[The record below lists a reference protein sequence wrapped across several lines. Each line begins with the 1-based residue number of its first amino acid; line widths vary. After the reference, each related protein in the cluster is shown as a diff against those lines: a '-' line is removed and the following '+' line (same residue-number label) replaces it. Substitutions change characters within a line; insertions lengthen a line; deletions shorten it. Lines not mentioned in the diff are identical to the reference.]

1 MIICVGSIF
10 LDNISRIDQFP
21 KKPIKVL
28 SKGIDQRLGGSAAV
42 SAFTAKKLGCDTKF
56 IGKFGDDDASVFLK
70 NEFKKFK
77 ININNSISIKK
88 CKSSQSFVIEDI
100 NGERL
105 LAAYNDPKLLKYKK
119 IPNLDFRKKDIYAVD
134 MRWIR
139 IATEITKKTNK
150 NNIKC
155 VADLDNFK
163 KTSHISQI
171 VKNASHPIFSEE
183 GLKTYKRNSKIKTAL
198 FEIFNETQKFV
209 AVTLGSQGVLWVD
222 NNSLYHCK
230 IPKVKTVETNCAG
243 DVFHGAFAAALSL
256 NKSNKECI
264 IFASAAAT
272 LKCMQ
277 SGGIYSIPTISL
289 VNKFSKKIKIS
300 KIK

>member
-1 MIICVGSIF
+1 MIICAGSIF

-28 SKGIDQRLGGSAAV
+28 SNGIDKRLGGSAAV

-77 ININNSISIKK
+77 INIKKSITIKK

-105 LAAYNDPKLLKYKK
+105 LAAYNDPKLLNYKK

-139 IATEITKKTNK
+139 IATEIARKTNK

-183 GLKTYKRNSKIKTAL
+183 GLKTYRRTSKIKTAL

-243 DVFHGAFAAALSL
+243 DVFHGAFASALSL
-256 NKSNKECI
+256 NKSNKESI

-289 VNKFSKKIKIS
+289 IKKFSKKIKIS

>member
-1 MIICVGSIF
+1 MIICAGSIF
-10 LDNISRIDQFP
+10 LDYISRIDQFP

-28 SKGIDQRLGGSAAV
+28 SKSIDQRLGGSAAV

-77 ININNSISIKK
+77 ININKSISIKK
-88 CKSSQSFVIEDI
+88 CQSSQSFVIEDI

-105 LAAYNDPKLLKYKK
+105 LAAYNDPKLLNYKK

-139 IATEITKKTNK
+139 IATEIAKMTNK

-163 KTSHISQI
+163 NTLHISQI

-243 DVFHGAFAAALSL
+243 DVFHGAFASALSL
-256 NKSNKECI
+256 NKSNIESI

-289 VNKFSKKIKIS
+289 VNKFSKKIKIR

>member
-1 MIICVGSIF
+1 MIICAGSIF

-28 SKGIDQRLGGSAAV
+28 SKGIDKRLGGSAAV
-42 SAFTAKKLGCDTKF
+42 SAFTAKKLGCETKF

-70 NEFKKFK
+70 NEFKKFS
-77 ININNSISIKK
+77 ININKSISIKK

-105 LAAYNDPKLLKYKK
+105 LAAFNDPKLLKYKK

-139 IATEITKKTNK
+139 IATEIARKTNK

-163 KTSHISQI
+163 KTSRISQI

-183 GLKTYKRNSKIKTAL
+183 GLKTYKRNSNMKTAL

-243 DVFHGAFAAALSL
+243 DVFHGAFASALSL
-256 NKSNKECI
+256 NKSNIESI

-277 SGGIYSIPTISL
+277 SGGIYSIPKISL

-300 KIK
+300 KI

>member
-1 MIICVGSIF
+1 MIICAGSIF

-105 LAAYNDPKLLKYKK
+105 LAAYNDPKLLNYKK

-139 IATEITKKTNK
+139 IATEIAKMTNK

-163 KTSHISQI
+163 NTLHISQI

-243 DVFHGAFAAALSL
+243 DVFHGAFASALSL
-256 NKSNKECI
+256 NKSNIESI

>member
-1 MIICVGSIF
+1 MIICAGSIF

-28 SKGIDQRLGGSAAV
+28 SKGIDKRLGGSAAV
-42 SAFTAKKLGCDTKF
+42 SAFTAKKLGCDSKF

-70 NEFKKFK
+70 NEFKKFS
-77 ININNSISIKK
+77 ININKSISIKK

-139 IATEITKKTNK
+139 IATEIAKMTNK

-163 KTSHISQI
+163 NTLHISQI

-243 DVFHGAFAAALSL
+243 DVFHGAFASALSL
-256 NKSNKECI
+256 NKSNIESI

>member
-1 MIICVGSIF
+1 MIICAGSIF
-10 LDNISRIDQFP
+10 SDYISSIDYFP

-28 SKGIDQRLGGSAAV
+28 SKGIDRRLGGSAAV
-42 SAFTAKKLGCDTKF
+42 SAFTAKMLGCESKF
-56 IGKFGDDDASVFLK
+56 IGKFGDDDAAIFLK
-70 NEFKKFK
+70 EEFKKFRIS
-77 ININNSISIKK
+77 INKSIFIKK

-105 LAAYNDPKLLKYKK
+105 LAAYNDPKLLNYKK
-119 IPNLDFRKKDIYAVD
+119 KPNLDFRKKDIYAVD

-139 IATEITKKTNK
+139 IASEIAKKTNK

-163 KTSHISQI
+163 KTSHLSQI

-183 GLKTYKRNSKIKTAL
+183 GLKTYKRNSNMKTAL

-243 DVFHGAFAAALSL
+243 DVFHGAFASALSL
-256 NKSNKECI
+256 NKSNIESI

-300 KIK
+300 KI

>member
-1 MIICVGSIF
+1 MIICAGSIF

-28 SKGIDQRLGGSAAV
+28 SKGIDKRLGGSAAV
-42 SAFTAKKLGCDTKF
+42 SAFTAKKLGFDTKF

-70 NEFKKFK
+70 NEFKKFS
-77 ININNSISIKK
+77 ININKSISIKK
-88 CKSSQSFVIEDI
+88 CKSSQSFVIEDL

-105 LAAYNDPKLLKYKK
+105 LAAYNDPKLLNYKK

-139 IATEITKKTNK
+139 IATEIAKKTNK

-163 KTSHISQI
+163 KTPHISQI

-183 GLKTYKRNSKIKTAL
+183 GLKTYMRNSNMKTAL

-209 AVTLGSQGVLWVD
+209 AVTLGSEGVFWVD

-243 DVFHGAFAAALSL
+243 DVFHGAFASALSL
-256 NKSNKECI
+256 NKSNIESI

-289 VNKFSKKIKIS
+289 INKFSKKIKIS
-300 KIK
+300 KI

>member
-10 LDNISRIDQFP
+10 LDNISRINNFP

-28 SKGIDQRLGGSAAV
+28 SKGVYKRLGGSAAV
-42 SAFTAKKLGCDTKF
+42 SAFTAKILGCDTKF

-70 NEFKKFK
+70 NEFKKFS
-77 ININNSISIKK
+77 ININKSISIKK

-100 NGERL
+100 KGERL
-105 LAAYNDPKLLKYKK
+105 LAAYNDPKLLNYNK

-134 MRWIR
+134 MRWIS
-139 IATEITKKTNK
+139 IATEIAKNTNK
-150 NNIKC
+150 SNIKC
-155 VADLDNFK
+155 VADIDNFK
-163 KTSHISQI
+163 KTKHISQI

-183 GLKTYKRNSKIKTAL
+183 GLKTYKDNTNIKTAL
-198 FEIFNETQKFV
+198 FEIFNETKKFV
-209 AVTLGSQGVLWVD
+209 AVTLGSKGVYWVD

-243 DVFHGAFAAALSL
+243 DVFHGAFASALSQ
-256 NKSNKECI
+256 NKSNIESI

-289 VNKFSKKIKIS
+289 VNKFSKKIKII

>member
-1 MIICVGSIF
+1 MIICAGSIF
-10 LDNISRIDQFP
+10 ADYISKIEKFP

-28 SKGIDQRLGGSAAV
+28 SKGIDKRLGGSAAV
-42 SAFTAKKLGCDTKF
+42 SAFTAKKLGCDSKF

-70 NEFKKFK
+70 NEFKKFS
-77 ININNSISIKK
+77 ININKSISIKK

-105 LAAYNDPKLLKYKK
+105 LAAYNDPKLLNYKK

-134 MRWIR
+134 MRWIS
-139 IATEITKKTNK
+139 IANEIAKKTNK

-163 KTSHISQI
+163 KTSDISQI

-183 GLKTYKRNSKIKTAL
+183 GLKTYKPNTNMKIAL
-198 FEIFNETQKFV
+198 FEIFDETQKFV

-222 NNSLYHCK
+222 NKSLYHCK

-243 DVFHGAFAAALSL
+243 DVFHGAFASALSL
-256 NKSNKECI
+256 NKSNIESI

>member
-1 MIICVGSIF
+1 MIICAGSIF

-21 KKPIKVL
+21 KKLIKVL
-28 SKGIDQRLGGSAAV
+28 AKGIDKRLGGSAAV

-77 ININNSISIKK
+77 ININKSITIKK

-105 LAAYNDPKLLKYKK
+105 LAAYNDPKLLNYKK

-139 IATEITKKTNK
+139 IATEIARKTNK

-183 GLKTYKRNSKIKTAL
+183 GLKTYRRTSKIKTAL

-243 DVFHGAFAAALSL
+243 DVFHGAFASALSL
-256 NKSNKECI
+256 NKSNKESI

-289 VNKFSKKIKIS
+289 IKKFSKKIKIS

>member
-1 MIICVGSIF
+1 MIICAGSIF
-10 LDNISRIDQFP
+10 ADYISKIEKFP

-28 SKGIDQRLGGSAAV
+28 SSSIDIRLGGSAAV
-42 SAFTAKKLGCDTKF
+42 SAFTAKKLGFNSKF
-56 IGKFGDDDASVFLK
+56 IGKFGDDDSSIFLR
-70 NEFKKFK
+70 NEFKKFS
-77 ININNSISIKK
+77 INIDKSITIKN
-88 CKSSQSFVIEDI
+88 CQSSQSFVIEDI

-105 LAAYNDPKLLKYKK
+105 LAAYNDPKLLNYKK

-139 IATEITKKTNK
+139 IATEIAKMTNK

-163 KTSHISQI
+163 NTLHISQI

-183 GLKTYKRNSKIKTAL
+183 GLKTYKRNSKTKTAL

-243 DVFHGAFAAALSL
+243 DVFHGAFASALSL
-256 NKSNKECI
+256 NKSNIESI

>member
-1 MIICVGSIF
+1 MIICAGSIF

-28 SKGIDQRLGGSAAV
+28 SNGIDKRLGGSAAV

-56 IGKFGDDDASVFLK
+56 IGKFGDDSASVFLK
-70 NEFKKFK
+70 NEFKKFS
-77 ININNSISIKK
+77 ININKSISVKK
-88 CKSSQSFVIEDI
+88 CKSSQSFVIEDL

-105 LAAYNDPKLLKYKK
+105 LAAYNDPKLLNYKK

-134 MRWIR
+134 MRWIS
-139 IATEITKKTNK
+139 IANEIAKKTNK

-155 VADLDNFK
+155 VVDLDNFK

-183 GLKTYKRNSKIKTAL
+183 GLKTYKPNTNMKIAL
-198 FEIFNETQKFV
+198 FEIFDETQKFV

-243 DVFHGAFAAALSL
+243 DVFHGAFASALSL
-256 NKSNKECI
+256 NKSNIESI

>member
-1 MIICVGSIF
+1 MIICAGSIF

-28 SKGIDQRLGGSAAV
+28 SKGIDKRLGGSAAV

-77 ININNSISIKK
+77 ININKSISIKK

-139 IATEITKKTNK
+139 ITTEIAKMTNK

-163 KTSHISQI
+163 NTLHISQI

-243 DVFHGAFAAALSL
+243 DVFHGAFASALSL
-256 NKSNKECI
+256 NKSNIESI

>member
-28 SKGIDQRLGGSAAV
+28 SNGIDKRLGGSAAV

-77 ININNSISIKK
+77 INIKKSITIKK

-105 LAAYNDPKLLKYKK
+105 LAAYNDPKLLNYKK

-139 IATEITKKTNK
+139 IASEIAKKTNK

-183 GLKTYKRNSKIKTAL
+183 GLKTYRRTSKIKTAL

-243 DVFHGAFAAALSL
+243 DVFHGAFASALSL
-256 NKSNKECI
+256 NKSNKESI

-289 VNKFSKKIKIS
+289 IKKFSKKIKIS

>member
-1 MIICVGSIF
+1 MIICAGSIF
-10 LDNISRIDQFP
+10 VDYISKIEKFP

-28 SKGIDQRLGGSAAV
+28 SKGIDKRLGGSAAV
-42 SAFTAKKLGCDTKF
+42 SAFTAKILGCDTKF
-56 IGKFGDDDASVFLK
+56 IGKFGDDDTSVFLK

-77 ININNSISIKK
+77 ININKSISIKK

-105 LAAYNDPKLLKYKK
+105 LAAYNDPKLLNYKK

-139 IATEITKKTNK
+139 IATQIAKKTNK

-183 GLKTYKRNSKIKTAL
+183 GLKTYKRNSNMKTAL

-209 AVTLGSQGVLWVD
+209 AVTIGSQGVLWVD

-230 IPKVKTVETNCAG
+230 IPNVKTVETNCAG
-243 DVFHGAFAAALSL
+243 DVFHGAFASALSL
-256 NKSNKECI
+256 NKSNIESI

-272 LKCMQ
+272 LKCMK

-289 VNKFSKKIKIS
+289 VNKFSQKIKIS

>member
-1 MIICVGSIF
+1 MIICAGSIF
-10 LDNISRIDQFP
+10 LDNISRIDHFP

-28 SKGIDQRLGGSAAV
+28 SRGIDKRLGGSAAV
-42 SAFTAKKLGCDTKF
+42 SSFTAKKLGCDTKF

-77 ININNSISIKK
+77 ININKSISIKK
-88 CKSSQSFVIEDI
+88 CQSSQSFVIEDI

-105 LAAYNDPKLLKYKK
+105 LAAYNDPKLLNYKK

-139 IATEITKKTNK
+139 IATQIAKKTNK

-163 KTSHISQI
+163 KTLHISQI

-183 GLKTYKRNSKIKTAL
+183 GLKTYKRNSNMKTAL

-243 DVFHGAFAAALSL
+243 DVFHGAFASALSL
-256 NKSNKECI
+256 NKSNIESI

>member
-105 LAAYNDPKLLKYKK
+105 LAAYNDPKLLNYKK

-139 IATEITKKTNK
+139 IASEIAKKTNK

-183 GLKTYKRNSKIKTAL
+183 GLKTYRRTSKIKTAL

-243 DVFHGAFAAALSL
+243 DVFHGAFASALSL
-256 NKSNKECI
+256 NKSNIESI

-289 VNKFSKKIKIS
+289 VNKFSKKIKII

>member
-1 MIICVGSIF
+1 MIICAGSIF

-28 SKGIDQRLGGSAAV
+28 SKGIYKRLGGSAAV

-56 IGKFGDDDASVFLK
+56 IGKFGDDRASVFLK

-77 ININNSISIKK
+77 INISKSISVKK

-105 LAAYNDPKLLKYKK
+105 LAAYNDPKLLNYKK

-139 IATEITKKTNK
+139 IATEIAKMTNK

-163 KTSHISQI
+163 NTLHISQI

-243 DVFHGAFAAALSL
+243 DVFHGAFASALSL
-256 NKSNKECI
+256 NKSNIESI

-289 VNKFSKKIKIS
+289 VNKFSKKIKVS

>member
-1 MIICVGSIF
+1 MIICAGSIF
-10 LDNISRIDQFP
+10 ADYISKIDKFP

-28 SKGIDQRLGGSAAV
+28 SSGIDRRLGGSAAV
-42 SAFTAKKLGCDTKF
+42 SAFTAKKLGCDSKF

-105 LAAYNDPKLLKYKK
+105 LAAYNDPKLLNYKK

-139 IATEITKKTNK
+139 IATEIAKKTNK
-150 NNIKC
+150 NNVKC
-155 VADLDNFK
+155 VADIDNFK
-163 KTSHISQI
+163 NTLQISNI

-183 GLKTYKRNSKIKTAL
+183 GLKTYKRTSKIKTAL

-222 NNSLYHCK
+222 NNSMYHCK

-243 DVFHGAFAAALSL
+243 DVFHGAFASALSL
-256 NKSNKECI
+256 NKSNIESI

>member
-1 MIICVGSIF
+1 MIICAGSIF

-105 LAAYNDPKLLKYKK
+105 LAAYNDPKLLNYKK

-134 MRWIR
+134 MRWIS
-139 IATEITKKTNK
+139 IANEIAKKTNK

-183 GLKTYKRNSKIKTAL
+183 GLKIYIKNKNFESAL
-198 FEIFNETQKFV
+198 FQIFNETKKFV
-209 AVTLGSQGVLWVD
+209 AVTMGSGGVYWVED
-222 NNSLYHCK
+222 NSLYHCK

-243 DVFHGAFAAALSL
+243 DVFHGAFASALSQ
-256 NKSNKECI
+256 NKSNSESI
-264 IFASAAAT
+264 LFAAATAT
-272 LKCMQ
+272 LKCMKT
-277 SGGIYSIPTISL
+277 GGIYSIPKMNI
-289 VNKFSKKIKIS
+289 VNRFIKKLKIKKIR
-300 KIK
+300 

>member
-1 MIICVGSIF
+1 MIICAGSIF

-77 ININNSISIKK
+77 ININKSITIKK

-105 LAAYNDPKLLKYKK
+105 LAAYNDPKLLNYKK

-139 IATEITKKTNK
+139 IASEIARKTNK

-183 GLKTYKRNSKIKTAL
+183 GLKTYRRTSKIKTAL

-243 DVFHGAFAAALSL
+243 DVFHGAFASALSL
-256 NKSNKECI
+256 NKSNKESI

-289 VNKFSKKIKIS
+289 IKKFSKKIKIS

>member
-1 MIICVGSIF
+1 MIICAGSIF

-28 SKGIDQRLGGSAAV
+28 SKGIDKRLGGSAAV
-42 SAFTAKKLGCDTKF
+42 SAFTAKKLGCDTQF
-56 IGKFGDDDASVFLK
+56 IGKFGDDAASVFLK
-70 NEFKKFK
+70 NEFKKFS
-77 ININNSISIKK
+77 ININKSISVKK
-88 CKSSQSFVIEDI
+88 CKSSQSFVIEDL

-105 LAAYNDPKLLKYKK
+105 LAAYNDPKLLNYKK

-139 IATEITKKTNK
+139 IATEIARKTNK

-163 KTSHISQI
+163 KTSRISQI

-183 GLKTYKRNSKIKTAL
+183 GLKTYKRNSNMKTAL

-243 DVFHGAFAAALSL
+243 DVFHGAFASALSL
-256 NKSNKECI
+256 NKSNIESI

-277 SGGIYSIPTISL
+277 SGGIYSIPNISL

>member
-1 MIICVGSIF
+1 MIICAGSIF
-10 LDNISRIDQFP
+10 LDNISRINNFP

-28 SKGIDQRLGGSAAV
+28 SKGVYKRLGGSAAV
-42 SAFTAKKLGCDTKF
+42 SAFTAKKLGCESKF

-70 NEFKKFK
+70 NEFKKFS
-77 ININNSISIKK
+77 ININKSISIKK

-105 LAAYNDPKLLKYKK
+105 LAAYNDPKLLNYKK
-119 IPNLDFRKKDIYAVD
+119 IPNLDFRKKDIYVVD
-134 MRWIR
+134 MRWVK
-139 IATEITKKTNK
+139 IATEIAKKTNK

-243 DVFHGAFAAALSL
+243 DVFHGAFASALSL
-256 NKSNKECI
+256 NKSNIESI

-272 LKCMQ
+272 LKCMK

-289 VNKFSKKIKIS
+289 VNKFSQKIKIS

>member
-1 MIICVGSIF
+1 MIICAGSIF
-10 LDNISRIDQFP
+10 LDNISRINQFP

-77 ININNSISIKK
+77 ININKSISIKK
-88 CKSSQSFVIEDI
+88 CQSSQSFVIEDI

-105 LAAYNDPKLLKYKK
+105 LAAYNDPKLLNYKK

-139 IATEITKKTNK
+139 IATQIAKMTNK

-183 GLKTYKRNSKIKTAL
+183 GLKTYKRTSKIKTAL
-198 FEIFNETQKFV
+198 FEIFYETQKFV
-209 AVTLGSQGVLWVD
+209 AVTLGSQGVFWVD

-243 DVFHGAFAAALSL
+243 DVFHGAFASALSL
-256 NKSNKECI
+256 NKSNIESI

>member
-1 MIICVGSIF
+1 MIICAGSIF

-28 SKGIDQRLGGSAAV
+28 SKGIDKRLGGSAAV
-42 SAFTAKKLGCDTKF
+42 SAFTAKKLGFDTKF

-70 NEFKKFK
+70 NEFKKFS
-77 ININNSISIKK
+77 ININKSISIKK

-134 MRWIR
+134 MRWIG
-139 IATEITKKTNK
+139 IANEIAKKTNK

-183 GLKTYKRNSKIKTAL
+183 GLKTYKPNTNMKIAL
-198 FEIFNETQKFV
+198 FEIFDETQKFV

-243 DVFHGAFAAALSL
+243 DVFHGAFASALSL
-256 NKSNKECI
+256 NKSNIESI

>member
-1 MIICVGSIF
+1 MIICAGSIF

-21 KKPIKVL
+21 KKLIKVL
-28 SKGIDQRLGGSAAV
+28 AKGIDKRLGGSAAV

-77 ININNSISIKK
+77 ININKSITIKK

-105 LAAYNDPKLLKYKK
+105 LAAYNDPKLLNYKK

-139 IATEITKKTNK
+139 IASEIAKKTNK

-183 GLKTYKRNSKIKTAL
+183 GLKTYRRTSKIKTAL

-243 DVFHGAFAAALSL
+243 DVFHGAFASALSL
-256 NKSNKECI
+256 NKSNKESI

-289 VNKFSKKIKIS
+289 IKKFSKKIKIS